1 MSKNDMIQCLIAFI
15 LGWLIA
21 RMMGNGFSVG
31 AQVPQQY
38 CRCPPGQY
46 WDTLMNN
53 CLFIRTQVDTCANLG
68 NDECVKSWE
77 YPDGSRTAYKCTMD
91 DKHCVK
97 ASEQCRGDCL
107 NGEDRTLCTDFC
119 I

>member
-31 AQVPQQY
+31 AQVPKQY

-46 WDTLMNN
+46 WDTSMNN
-53 CLFIRTQVDTCANLG
+53 CLFKRALVDTCANLG
-68 NDECVKSWE
+68 NDECVKSRSSA
-77 YPDGSRTAYKCTMD
+77 GHKCKMLNGECLAGPAFED
-91 DKHCVK
+91 
-97 ASEQCRGDCL
+97 CRADCIT
-107 NGEDRTLCTDFC
+107 GEDRTQCTDFC